1 MDRFYVRFAGD
12 NDFCNTVKSFME
24 AVAPRMLFAGEW
36 RDITK
41 EQIVALFNKHNFSMY
56 ALHQCH
62 EVDVGAQEEDH
73 MRNHLEIRV
82 KDVYFDDEIDAFDN
96 HNGDGCLAVEQHDG
110 IGYYVM

>member
-12 NDFCNTVKSFME
+12 NDFCNTVKSFMQ
-24 AVAPRMLFAGEW
+24 AIAPRVLFAGEW

-41 EQIVALFNKHNFSMY
+41 EQVVALFNEHAFSLY
-56 ALHQCH
+56 ALHQCF
-62 EVDVGAQEEDH
+62 EVQAEDRLRAYLRIKVG
-73 MRNHLEIRV
+73 
-82 KDVYFDDEIDAFDN
+82 DVYFDDEIDAFDN